1 MITADV
7 LNAIDT
13 SVLYWLA
20 TVSSEG
26 EPNVSPKEAFVYNN
40 GRILIAHIA
49 SPKSIANLRSNP
61 KVCLSF
67 VNVFTQRGYKVNG
80 IARVIDKSN
89 SEYNQLQA
97 PLSEMAGEDHKILA
111 IISIEPSNVERVTA
125 PSYNIHPEITPEE
138 MISQSLKTYKV
149 DEYARRTE

>member
-1 MITADV
+1 M
-7 LNAIDT
+7 
-13 SVLYWLA
+13 
-20 TVSSEG
+20 
-26 EPNVSPKEAFVYNN
+26 
-40 GRILIAHIA
+40 
-49 SPKSIANLRSNP
+49 
-61 KVCLSF
+61 
-67 VNVFTQRGYKVNG
+67 NG

-97 PLSEMAGEDHKILA
+97 PLSEMVGEDHKILA